1 MDRQIAAVGDSHSFR
16 CFENHRLIADSLA
29 YADVN
34 ILDGKTAY
42 KVKDHDD
49 RVRRV
54 IAPLKN
60 KHLIFS
66 FGEVDVRIH
75 LRYQHEK
82 SGRPLTTLLEET
94 ARRYISYVSL
104 LRRQGYDIHVF
115 NVVPT
120 GDYHGPQFEAWRRGL
135 VYPFKTGFAER
146 QSYTL
151 QLNECYR
158 RHCQKLQVP
167 FIDIYRHLID
177 ARGRRKKELIYD
189 FSHLNAKTADI
200 LLEHYRFEK

>member
-1 MDRQIAAVGDSHSFR
+1 MDRQIAAVGDSHSLR
-16 CFENHRLIADSLA
+16 CFENHHLIADSLA
-29 YADVN
+29 YADAN

-60 KHLIFS
+60 KHIIFS

-82 SGRPLTTLLEET
+82 TGRPLTTLIEET
-94 ARRYISYVSL
+94 ARRYTFYVSL
-104 LRRQGYDIHVF
+104 LRLEGYDIHVF
-115 NVVPT
+115 NVIPT
-120 GDYHGPQFEAWRRGL
+120 GDYSGPQFTAWRRGL
-135 VYPFKTGFAER
+135 VYPFKASFAER

-151 QLNECYR
+151 QLNERYR
-158 RHCQKLQVP
+158 HYCRKLRIP
-167 FIDIYRHLID
+167 FIDIYHHLVD
-177 ARGRRKKELIYD
+177 ARGRRKKELVYD